1 MNCDLELLLCDP
13 TTSFLSEVFII
24 SSEIRDLAQDIE
36 DAQDKAL
43 LDLAKIAEA
52 AGVAVTT
59 GTSHERPVADAV
71 ISRAMEVDPMFVVK
85 GTHYHSP
92 AERATFAD
100 TDWQLM
106 KKLDY
111 PLWFVKPVGWNDDPL
126 IVAAIDPT
134 HEKDKEARLDRLIV
148 ETAQSLASASNG
160 HVELVHTYQR
170 LVEIGSL
177 AMKTFKPVKLPIDE
191 LDKKIRDEH
200 RKALDTF
207 ARETGIADENVH
219 QLPGRAHELLPMFAK
234 THGASLM
241 VMGALSRGGIARR
254 YIGNTAARVLDHLPC
269 DRSQLNGRRC
279 PATCGAPL
287 LYSSTSMIAF
297 RRAASNSSP
306 GFHAGISSA
315 LAIASPVQ

>member
-1 MNCDLELLLCDP
+1 MSETVLTIIELDNYPEEVVARASWLATLMNCDIELLLCDP
-13 TTSFLSEVFII
+13 TTSFLSEIFII
-24 SSEIRDLAQDIE
+24 SSEVRDLAEDIE
-36 DAQDKAL
+36 DAQERAL

-52 AGVAVTT
+52 SGLKVTT
-59 GTSHERPVADAV
+59 HTSHERPVADAV
-71 ISRAMEVDPMFVVK
+71 ISRAMDIDPMFVVK

-111 PLWFVKPVGWNDDPL
+111 PLWFVKPVAWKDEPV

-134 HEKDKEARLDRLIV
+134 HEKDREARLDRLIV
-148 ETAQSLASASNG
+148 ETAQSLASASDG
-160 HVELVHTYQR
+160 RVELVHTYQR
-170 LVEIGSL
+170 LVEIGSR

-200 RKALDTF
+200 RKALDAF
-207 ARETGIADENVH
+207 ARETGVADENVH
-219 QLPGRAHELLPMFAK
+219 QLPGRAHELLPMFAQ

-241 VMGALSRGGIARR
+241 VMGALSRGGITRR

-269 DRSQLNGRRC
+269 DILVV
-279 PATCGAPL
+279 PAA
-287 LYSSTSMIAF
+287 
-297 RRAASNSSP
+297 RD
-306 GFHAGISSA
+306 
-315 LAIASPVQ
+315 

>member
-1 MNCDLELLLCDP
+1 MSETVLTIIELDNYPEEVVARAAWLARLMACDLELLLCDP

-24 SSEIRDLAQDIE
+24 SSEVRDLAKDIE
-36 DAQDKAL
+36 EAQKTAL
-43 LDLAKIAEA
+43 RDLAKTAESS
-52 AGVAVTT
+52 GLKVITHI
-59 GTSHERPVADAV
+59 SHERPVADGI
-71 ISRAMEVDPMFVVK
+71 ISRAMDLEPMFVVK

-111 PLWFVKPVGWNDDPL
+111 PLWFVKPMDWKDKPV
-126 IVAAIDPT
+126 IVAAVDPT
-134 HEKDKEARLDRLIV
+134 HEKDREARLDRLIV
-148 ETAQSLASASNG
+148 ETAQSVASACNG
-160 HVELVHTYQR
+160 QIELVHTYQR
-170 LVEIGSL
+170 LVEIGSR

-200 RKALDTF
+200 RKALDAF
-207 ARETGIADENVH
+207 AAETGVADKNVH
-219 QLPGRAHELLPMFAK
+219 QLPGRAHELLPTFAK

-269 DRSQLNGRRC
+269 DVLVVS
-279 PATCGAPL
+279 
-287 LYSSTSMIAF
+287 
-297 RRAASNSSP
+297 AA
-306 GFHAGISSA
+306 AD
-315 LAIASPVQ
+315 

>member
-1 MNCDLELLLCDP
+1 MSETVLTIIELDNYPEEVVARAAWLARLMNCDLELLLCDP

-24 SSEIRDLAQDIE
+24 SSEVRDLAKDIE
-36 DAQDKAL
+36 EAQKTTL
-43 LDLAKIAEA
+43 LDLAKTAESS
-52 AGVAVTT
+52 GLKVITHI
-59 GTSHERPVADAV
+59 SHERPVADGI
-71 ISRAMEVDPMFVVK
+71 ISRAMDLEPMFVVK

-111 PLWFVKPVGWNDDPL
+111 PLWFVKPVDWKDKPV
-126 IVAAIDPT
+126 IVAAVDPT
-134 HEKDKEARLDRLIV
+134 HEKDKAARLDRLIV
-148 ETAQSLASASNG
+148 ETAQSLASACNG
-160 HVELVHTYQR
+160 QVELVHTYQR
-170 LVEIGSL
+170 LVEIGSR

-200 RKALDTF
+200 RKALDAF
-207 ARETGIADENVH
+207 AAETGVADKNVH
-219 QLPGRAHELLPMFAK
+219 QLPGRAHELLPTFAK

-269 DRSQLNGRRC
+269 DVLVVS
-279 PATCGAPL
+279 
-287 LYSSTSMIAF
+287 
-297 RRAASNSSP
+297 AA
-306 GFHAGISSA
+306 AD
-315 LAIASPVQ
+315 

>member
-1 MNCDLELLLCDP
+1 MSETVLTIIELDNYPEEVVARATWLARLMNCDLELLLCDP

-24 SSEIRDLAQDIE
+24 SSEVRDLAEDIE
-36 DAQDKAL
+36 DAQEKAL
-43 LDLAKIAEA
+43 LELAKVAET
-52 AGVAVTT
+52 AGVPVKT

-71 ISRAMEVDPMFVVK
+71 ISRAMEVDPIFVVK

-111 PLWFVKPVGWNDDPL
+111 PLWFVKPVAWKDEPL

-148 ETAQSLASASNG
+148 ETAQQLATASDG
-160 HVELVHTYQR
+160 RVELVHTYQR
-170 LVEIGSL
+170 LVEIGSR

-207 ARETGIADENVH
+207 ARECGVADEYVH
-219 QLPGRAHELLPMFAK
+219 QLPGRAHELLPMFAQ

-241 VMGALSRGGIARR
+241 VMGALSRGGITRR

-269 DRSQLNGRRC
+269 DVLVV
-279 PATCGAPL
+279 PA
-287 LYSSTSMIAF
+287 
-297 RRAASNSSP
+297 AAD
-306 GFHAGISSA
+306 
-315 LAIASPVQ
+315 

>member
-1 MNCDLELLLCDP
+1 MSETVLTIIELDNYPEEVVARATWLAKLMNCDLELLLCDP

-24 SSEIRDLAQDIE
+24 SSEVRDLAEDIE
-36 DAQDKAL
+36 DAQEKAL
-43 LDLAKIAEA
+43 LELAKIGQA

-59 GTSHERPVADAV
+59 GTSHERPVADAI
-71 ISRAMEVDPMFVVK
+71 ISRAMDLDPMFVVK

-111 PLWFVKPVGWNDDPL
+111 PLWFVKPVTWKEKPL

-148 ETAQSLASASNG
+148 ETAQSLASASDG
-160 HVELVHTYQR
+160 RVELVHTYQR
-170 LVEIGSL
+170 LVEIGSR

-200 RKALDTF
+200 RKALDAF
-207 ARETGIADENVH
+207 AKETGVSDENVH
-219 QLPGRAHELLPMFAK
+219 QLPGRAHELLPMFAQ

-241 VMGALSRGGIARR
+241 VMGALSRGGVARR

-269 DRSQLNGRRC
+269 DILVV
-279 PATCGAPL
+279 PA
-287 LYSSTSMIAF
+287 
-297 RRAASNSSP
+297 AAD
-306 GFHAGISSA
+306 
-315 LAIASPVQ
+315 

>member
-1 MNCDLELLLCDP
+1 MSETVLTIIELDNYPEEVVARATWLARLMNCDLELLLCDP

-24 SSEIRDLAQDIE
+24 SSEVRDLAEDIE
-36 DAQDKAL
+36 DAQEKAL
-43 LDLAKIAEA
+43 LELAKIGEA
-52 AGVAVTT
+52 AGLEVTT
-59 GTSHERPVADAV
+59 HTSHERPVADAV
-71 ISRAMEVDPMFVVK
+71 IARAMDVDPMFVVK

-111 PLWFVKPVGWNDDPL
+111 PLWFVKPVAWKDEPL
-126 IVAAIDPT
+126 IVAAVDPT

-160 HVELVHTYQR
+160 KVELVHTYQR
-170 LVEIGSL
+170 LVEIGSR

-207 ARETGIADENVH
+207 ASDTGIAEENVH
-219 QLPGRAHELLPMFAK
+219 QLPGRAHELLPMFAQ

-241 VMGALSRGGIARR
+241 VMGALSRGGITRR

-269 DRSQLNGRRC
+269 DILVV
-279 PATCGAPL
+279 PA
-287 LYSSTSMIAF
+287 
-297 RRAASNSSP
+297 AAD
-306 GFHAGISSA
+306 
-315 LAIASPVQ
+315 

>member
-1 MNCDLELLLCDP
+1 MSETVLTIIELDNYPEEVVARAAWLARLMACDLELLLCDP

-24 SSEIRDLAQDIE
+24 SSEVRDLAKDIE
-36 DAQDKAL
+36 EAQKTAL
-43 LDLAKIAEA
+43 RDLAKTAESS
-52 AGVAVTT
+52 GLKVVTHI
-59 GTSHERPVADAV
+59 SHERPVADGI
-71 ISRAMEVDPMFVVK
+71 ISRAMDLEPMFVVK

-111 PLWFVKPVGWNDDPL
+111 PLWFVKPMDWKDKPV
-126 IVAAIDPT
+126 IVAAVDPT
-134 HEKDKEARLDRLIV
+134 HEKDKAARLDRLIV
-148 ETAQSLASASNG
+148 ETAQSLASACNG
-160 HVELVHTYQR
+160 QVELVHTYQR
-170 LVEIGSL
+170 LVEIGSR

-200 RKALDTF
+200 RKALDAF
-207 ARETGIADENVH
+207 AAETGVADKNVH
-219 QLPGRAHELLPMFAK
+219 QLPGRAHELLPTFAK

-269 DRSQLNGRRC
+269 DVLVVS
-279 PATCGAPL
+279 
-287 LYSSTSMIAF
+287 
-297 RRAASNSSP
+297 AA
-306 GFHAGISSA
+306 AD
-315 LAIASPVQ
+315 

>member
-1 MNCDLELLLCDP
+1 MSETVLTIIELDNYPEEVVARAAWLARLMACDLELLLCDP

-24 SSEIRDLAQDIE
+24 SSEVRDLAKDIE
-36 DAQDKAL
+36 EAQKTAL
-43 LDLAKIAEA
+43 RDLAKTAESS
-52 AGVAVTT
+52 GLKVVTHI
-59 GTSHERPVADAV
+59 SHERPVADGI
-71 ISRAMEVDPMFVVK
+71 ISRAMDLEPMFVVK

-111 PLWFVKPVGWNDDPL
+111 PLWFVKPVTWKDKPV
-126 IVAAIDPT
+126 IVAAVDPT
-134 HEKDKEARLDRLIV
+134 HEKDKAARLDRLIV
-148 ETAQSLASASNG
+148 ETAQSLASACNG
-160 HVELVHTYQR
+160 QVELVHTYQR
-170 LVEIGSL
+170 LVEIGSR

-200 RKALDTF
+200 RKALDAF
-207 ARETGIADENVH
+207 AAETGVADKNVH
-219 QLPGRAHELLPMFAK
+219 QLPGRAHELLPTFAK

-269 DRSQLNGRRC
+269 DVLVVS
-279 PATCGAPL
+279 
-287 LYSSTSMIAF
+287 
-297 RRAASNSSP
+297 AA
-306 GFHAGISSA
+306 AD
-315 LAIASPVQ
+315 